1 MSSSG
6 LWRCV
11 LELQIYDIS
20 DCNLRTEINRILK
33 FQLTLEWFQDGEVTT
48 EEFIKAIRTTSMGK
62 PFDGLPACLKT
73 FIGAMFKT
81 IDIDGMMKFLFELIQ
96 I

>member
-1 MSSSG
+1 MRLLTG
-6 LWRCV
+6 LWKIDLKIKIKNKEFQMI
-11 LELQIYDIS
+11 LE
-20 DCNLRTEINRILK
+20 C
-33 FQLTLEWFQDGEVTT
+33 FQDGEVTT

-81 IDIDGMMKFLFELIQ
+81 IDIDGMMGFYLS
-96 I
+96 

>member
-1 MSSSG
+1 MK
-6 LWRCV
+6 C
-11 LELQIYDIS
+11 
-20 DCNLRTEINRILK
+20 
-33 FQLTLEWFQDGEVTT
+33 QLTLEWFQDGEVTT

-81 IDIDGMMKFLFELIQ
+81 IDIDGMMGFCLNWFKSSVVLLS
-96 I
+96 

>member
-1 MSSSG
+1 M
-6 LWRCV
+6 
-11 LELQIYDIS
+11 I
-20 DCNLRTEINRILK
+20 
-33 FQLTLEWFQDGEVTT
+33 LEWFQDGEVTT

-81 IDIDGMMKFLFELIQ
+81 IDIDGMMGFYLSLFKFSVVIFFVVTSFTIAFFSH
-96 I
+96 

>member
-1 MSSSG
+1 MTVY
-6 LWRCV
+6 WK
-11 LELQIYDIS
+11 ID
-20 DCNLRTEINRILK
+20 LK
-33 FQLTLEWFQDGEVTT
+33 IKIKNKEFQLILEWFQDGEVTT

-81 IDIDGMMKFLFELIQ
+81 IDIDGMMGFYLS
-96 I
+96 